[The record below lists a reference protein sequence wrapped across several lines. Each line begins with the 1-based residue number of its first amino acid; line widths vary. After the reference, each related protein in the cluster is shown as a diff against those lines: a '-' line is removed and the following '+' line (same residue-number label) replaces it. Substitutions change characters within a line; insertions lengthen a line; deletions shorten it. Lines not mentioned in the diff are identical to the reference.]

1 MTRHGEDQ
9 KTSFFNPLIIF
20 QFFFE
25 TRLTLLIF
33 FLISIHTKSCSRLG
47 NGIYAETG
55 VIAPQ
60 PKEKIMSAQA
70 TSADLRSLQK
80 EAGPSLHG
88 HNAGIS
94 FSIEQITPEMARA
107 YLEARPEGY
116 DPEMKRSS
124 AETRTIA
131 GYSEAMRAGGWIMN
145 GMPIIFDQNGRLVD
159 GESRLLACIM
169 ADTPFETLVA
179 RNVQSDSLHTIDQ
192 HRRRSY
198 TGVLEAR
205 GVRNAGA
212 VQRTM
217 SKLIRIENGI
227 LGKQNL
233 PISWSRYDR
242 VFSANP
248 LLIEAVATA
257 EDMRGSSLHS
267 TPRPVLIFMALKS
280 GLRREIRK
288 FMAAMS
294 DPEAFD
300 PTNPAVI
307 LANQMDTIRDSG
319 GVMDVDKALALSIL
333 AFNDFLDGTPR
344 RKPYSWDPDYGEGRV
359 KDGLVTNWKVVRD
372 TAPPNL
378 GLPKMKGYPGLDEG
392 VFDIQRDADDFAGRL
407 ADVIREG
414 IDTGTG
420 HERVEMRLITPDL
433 AEKWLQR
440 FNTENR
446 KIQRSHVEMIVRD
459 IRDGNWMVNAQ
470 PICFTGD
477 PDTAEPQDD
486 VRLLNGQHRLEACKI
501 SEIPIEIPIAKNIPE
516 AAFATYD
523 IHAKKA
529 LKGPGSAA
537 RTDDRVLKAAAKI
550 LWRVDE
556 GYPATYKITPSASEL
571 MKTIQAHPHLADGF
585 ARARRMKEFASA
597 GVMTYLIYR
606 VTQEYPEIGQKFLD
620 DLESGE
626 GLERGNPV
634 IKARTQAIGQ
644 RGKRNRKETIEDLE
658 MAWKEYKA
666 YKGVKNEEQHPFLTE
681 NVGDDL
687 FEERD

>member
-1 MTRHGEDQ
+1 
-9 KTSFFNPLIIF
+9 
-20 QFFFE
+20 
-25 TRLTLLIF
+25 
-33 FLISIHTKSCSRLG
+33 
-47 NGIYAETG
+47 
-55 VIAPQ
+55 
-60 PKEKIMSAQA
+60 MSAQA
-70 TSADLRSLQK
+70 KTADLK
-80 EAGPSLHG
+80 TVDDGAGAHG

-94 FSIEQITPEMARA
+94 FEVETVTPETALT
-107 YLEARPEGY
+107 YLKTRSQGY
-116 DPEMKRSS
+116 DPEMKRSP
-124 AETRTIA
+124 AEARAIA
-131 GYSEAMRAGGWIMN
+131 AYAAAMRVGGWIMN
-145 GMPIIFDQNGRLVD
+145 GMPIIFDQEGRLVD
-159 GESRLLACIM
+159 GEHRLLACIE
-169 ADTPFETLVA
+169 ADTPFDTLVA
-179 RNVQSDSLHTIDQ
+179 RNVQSDTLHTIDQ

-248 LLIEAVATA
+248 ELVEAVAMA
-257 EDMRGSSLHS
+257 EAMRGSSLHS
-267 TPRPVLIFMALKS
+267 TPRPVLIFMALKA
-280 GLRREIRK
+280 GLRREIRS

-300 PTNPAVI
+300 PTNPGVI
-307 LANQMDTIRDSG
+307 LANQMDTIRESG
-319 GVMDVDKALALSIL
+319 GMMDVDKALAMSVL
-333 AFNDFLDGTPR
+333 AFNDFLDSTPR
-344 RKPYSWDPDYGEGRV
+344 RKPYSWEPNYGEGRV
-359 KDGLVTNWKVVRD
+359 KDGLVTDWKIVRD
-372 TAPPNL
+372 TAPDNL
-378 GLPKMKGYPGLDEG
+378 GMPKVKGYPGLDEG
-392 VFDIQRDADDFAGRL
+392 LFNILKDADDFGGRL
-407 ADVIREG
+407 ADVIRQG
-414 IDTGTG
+414 VVTDTGG
-420 HERVEMRLITPDL
+420 EQFEMRLVTPEL
-433 AEKWLQR
+433 AEKWLQK

-477 PDTAEPQDD
+477 PDAPDAEGN

-529 LKGPGSAA
+529 MKGSGSAA
-537 RTDDRVLKAAAKI
+537 KADDRVLKAAAKI
-550 LWRVDE
+550 MWRVDQ
-556 GYPATYKITPSASEL
+556 GYPSTYGMTPSASEL
-571 MKTIQAHPHLADGF
+571 MRTIQAHPHMIDGF

-597 GVMTYLIYR
+597 GVMTYLIYY
-606 VTQEYPEIGQKFLD
+606 VTQEHAEIGQQFLD

-634 IKARTQAIGQ
+634 IRARTNAIGQ
-644 RGKRNRKETIEDLE
+644 RGKRNRKETLEDLE
-658 MAWKEYKA
+658 SAWREYKA
-666 YKGVKNEEQHPFLTE
+666 YKGIKDEGGHLFLKDS
-681 NVGDDL
+681 VQDDL
-687 FEERD
+687 FVDQD

>member
-1 MTRHGEDQ
+1 
-9 KTSFFNPLIIF
+9 
-20 QFFFE
+20 
-25 TRLTLLIF
+25 
-33 FLISIHTKSCSRLG
+33 
-47 NGIYAETG
+47 
-55 VIAPQ
+55 
-60 PKEKIMSAQA
+60 MSAQA
-70 TSADLRSLQK
+70 KSADLRTVY
-80 EAGPSLHG
+80 EGAGASVQG
-88 HNAGIS
+88 HNAGIR
-94 FSIEQITPEMARA
+94 FSIEEITPETARA
-107 YLEARPEGY
+107 YLEARPQGY
-116 DPEMKRSS
+116 DPEMKRSPG
-124 AETRTIA
+124 ETRAIA
-131 GYSEAMRAGGWIMN
+131 AYGEAMRAGGWIMN
-145 GMPIIFDQNGRLVD
+145 GMPIIFDQEGHLVD
-159 GESRLLACIM
+159 GESRLLACIE

-198 TGVLEAR
+198 TGVLESR
-205 GVRNAGA
+205 GIRNAGA

-248 LLIEAVATA
+248 ELVESVAMA
-257 EDMRGSSLHS
+257 EEMRGCSLHS
-267 TPRPVLIFMALKS
+267 TPRPVLIFMALKA
-280 GLRREIRK
+280 GMRREIRK

-307 LANQMDTIRDSG
+307 LANQMDTIRESG
-319 GVMDVDKALALSIL
+319 GLMDVDKALALSIL

-344 RKPYSWDPDYGEGRV
+344 RKPYSWEPNYGEGRV
-359 KDGLVTNWKVVRD
+359 KDGLVTNWKIVRE
-372 TAPPNL
+372 TAPSNL
-378 GLPKMKGYPGLDEG
+378 GLPKLKGYPGLDAG
-392 VFDIQRDADDFAGRL
+392 LFDIMRDADDFAGRL
-407 ADVIREG
+407 ADVIKEG
-414 IDTGTG
+414 IDTDTG
-420 HERVEMRLITPDL
+420 HEQVEMRLVTPEM
-433 AEKWLQR
+433 AEKWLQK

-477 PDTAEPQDD
+477 PDAAEPEDN

-529 LKGPGSAA
+529 LKGSGSAA
-537 RTDDRVLKAAAKI
+537 KADDRVLKAAAKI
-550 LWRVDE
+550 MWRVDQ
-556 GYPATYKITPSASEL
+556 GLPSTYRITPSASEL
-571 MKTIQAHPHLADGF
+571 MRTIQAHPHMIDGF

-606 VTQEYPEIGQKFLD
+606 VTQEHAEIGQQFLD

-634 IKARTQAIGQ
+634 IKARTNAIGQ
-644 RGKRNRKETIEDLE
+644 RGKRNRKDTLEDLE
-658 MAWKEYKA
+658 SAWKEYKG
-666 YKGVKNEEQHPFLTE
+666 YKGIKEEGEHPFLKDSAQ
-681 NVGDDL
+681 DDL
-687 FEERD
+687 FVDQD